1 MHVWAIHF
9 FLSWVVFHCTDLCQ
23 GLFIH
28 LCVGGH
34 WSYFKESICQRSCK
48 SKMTMCVWVCVYAG
62 MCACMHVFMYI
73 HRVVTQRLPLLTRNT
88 YNISLFYYK
97 ILPILHWE
105 WAWTLLHYIY
115 PNFFRMKEKNEG
127 VTTLSLYLGSP
138 TLNLWGHHSPSV
150 LTSMSLWLKL
160 FFSKIKSVPLSLSKA
175 FCELT

>member
-1 MHVWAIHF
+1 MYEPFISFCHEWYSIVQIYARVCLSIYVLVDIGAISKKVSVNDHVKAKWPCA
-9 FLSWVVFHCTDLCQ
+9 C
-23 GLFIH
+23 
-28 LCVGGH
+28 
-34 WSYFKESICQRSCK
+34 E
-48 SKMTMCVWVCVYAG
+48 CVYAG

-88 YNISLFYYK
+88 YNTSLFYYK

-105 WAWTLLHYIY
+105 WASTLLHYIY

-150 LTSMSLWLKL
+150 LTSMSSWLKL